1 MKLAIMQP
9 YLFPY
14 VGYYQ
19 LAAAVDKFVFYDDVN
34 YMKGGWIN
42 RNRLII
48 SGQVKYFTL
57 PLVNGSPNN
66 KINEVLVSV
75 NNQKQIR
82 KILESIKF
90 SYSKTQY
97 FKEVYLLIE
106 NVLNSGHTNLAMITK
121 SSIVK
126 VLEYCNIHTELVMSS
141 EIYNKSELSSVSR
154 VLDICQKENAD
165 TYVNLPGGKALYSEQ
180 EFGNKNIKLEFITPN
195 LINYTGQDGY
205 IPGLSIIDILMN
217 VGPNGTKKILLGK

>member
-75 NNQKQIR
+75 NNQKQI
-82 KILESIKF
+82 
-90 SYSKTQY
+90 
-97 FKEVYLLIE
+97 
-106 NVLNSGHTNLAMITK
+106 
-121 SSIVK
+121 
-126 VLEYCNIHTELVMSS
+126 
-141 EIYNKSELSSVSR
+141 
-154 VLDICQKENAD
+154 
-165 TYVNLPGGKALYSEQ
+165 
-180 EFGNKNIKLEFITPN
+180 
-195 LINYTGQDGY
+195 
-205 IPGLSIIDILMN
+205 
-217 VGPNGTKKILLGK
+217 